1 MLRDDDDH
9 GQHGPGSAANCIEL
23 KLVVGASVKYVNSE
37 LCNNVTRHATYK
49 RYADYCGVEHNH
61 DIDADQDDHDYS
73 TISAAISD
81 DSCKIKPPIMIPVE
95 KFEASV

>member
-1 MLRDDDDH
+1 M
-9 GQHGPGSAANCIEL
+9 
-23 KLVVGASVKYVNSE
+23 NSE

-73 TISAAISD
+73 IISAISD

-95 KFEASV
+95 KYGGISLTIISCYQTWSHL